1 MVTRLT
7 GQLLVNGRYSPSG
20 RLEAEIEGL
29 GQCGQ
34 PLAQAERLLQQRLL
48 MAGVQTLRVGPSG
61 NGCIVRQQV
70 RRDRGSAARGVDEIK
85 PDRVTQQDELGLS
98 DDG

>member
-1 MVTRLT
+1 
-7 GQLLVNGRYSPSG
+7 
-20 RLEAEIEGL
+20 
-29 GQCGQ
+29 
-34 PLAQAERLLQQRLL
+34 

-85 PDRVTQQDELGLS
+85 PDGVTQQGELGLS
-98 DDG
+98 GDG

>member
-7 GQLLVNGRYSPSG
+7 GQLLVDGCNSASG

-29 GQCGQ
+29 GQCSKT
-34 PLAQAERLLQQRLL
+34 LAEAQRFLQQRLL
-48 MAGVQTLRVGPSG
+48 MAGVQTLRAGPSG

-85 PDRVTQQDELGLS
+85 PDGVTQQGELGLS
-98 DDG
+98 GDG